1 MKVYTL
7 EFEFFDAVQWK
18 NTRVEIVATSIIQLA
33 KSFINE
39 TNCIL
44 NKKNV
49 SIKELRKSMWNSVKK
64 NIVED
69 DFQFPL
75 IKKDYLD

>member
-18 NTRVEIVATSIIQLA
+18 DTHIEIVATSIIQLV
-33 KSFINE
+33 KSFITE

-49 SIKELRKSMWNSVKK
+49 TIKEIRKSLWKSVKK
-64 NIVED
+64 NIIED

-75 IKKDYLD
+75 VKKVHLD